1 MTVRLQ
7 IVVGIIVVFF
17 LALIANMVRKKKID
31 LKYSL
36 RWMILCLLALILDIF
51 PQLIYSCAKM
61 LGIELP
67 SNMVFFVA
75 IVLLISVIY
84 ALATSVSHLSTKVKR
99 LTQELALLREE
110 IEGMGDD

>member
-7 IVVGIIVVFF
+7 IFVGIIIVFF
-17 LALIANMVRKKKID
+17 LLLIANMVRKKKIE

-36 RWMILCLLALILDIF
+36 RWMVLCVLALILDIF
-51 PQLIYSCAKM
+51 PQLLYGCARM
-61 LGIELP
+61 VGITLP

-84 ALATSVSHLSTKVKR
+84 SLATSVSHLSTKVKR

-110 IEGMGDD
+110 VEKQRND